1 MSISIPDA
9 PAASVDSLAAA
20 LSRHPLRAYFAK
32 VAISGGNEYT
42 VDHSSFIYLMD
53 RGGKYLGFF
62 PPGTSA
68 EQMAQVI
75 RPHLSAPERR

>member
-1 MSISIPDA
+1 
-9 PAASVDSLAAA
+9 
-20 LSRHPLRAYFAK
+20 
-32 VAISGGNEYT
+32 
-42 VDHSSFIYLMD
+42 MD

-75 RPHLSAPERR
+75 RPHLPAPEPR